1 MEVCKRCGAELPP
14 CANYCPAC
22 GKAVVVKHG
31 TKKRGNGQGTIKA
44 LDNGK
49 YMLTVTLG
57 YFTDE
62 QGKRHRKTRSKVYD
76 RRRDAVAGVQE
87 LQAAPSSEQR
97 KSVTFKQLYDSWL
110 PTHTAGKS
118 TLSCYKSAIGFFR
131 PVWGMRM
138 EDITID
144 DLQECVDACPKSK
157 RTKLNMRTVCG
168 LIYKYGIPR
177 KLVPDNMNLSHYLK
191 VNGEKSPAR
200 ASFTDSEIE
209 KIKNACGKVPHAEDI
224 YCLIYTG
231 FRPSEFLALKA
242 EDYDAAQQTLVGGSK
257 TRAGKNRTVTL
268 SPKIAPIIARRA
280 AAGGVLFPDPRGK
293 VWRIQHFTSE
303 AFYPALEAIGINN
316 PMVDAGGGSQRHR
329 LSPHSCRHTFATLMK
344 RVGGADKDKL
354 ELIGHA
360 SEEMLRYY
368 QDVSLDDL
376 RKITDAL

>member
-14 CANYCPAC
+14 GANFCPAC
-22 GKAVVVKHG
+22 GRAVVIKRG
-31 TKKRGNGQGTIKA
+31 PKKRGNGQGTIKA

-57 YFTDE
+57 YYTDE

-87 LQAAPSSEQR
+87 LQAAPEQ
-97 KSVTFKQLYDSWL
+97 KKAVTFKELYDAWL
-110 PTHTAGKS
+110 PTHDAGQS
-118 TLSCYKSAIGFFR
+118 TLNCYKAAIRYFS
-131 PVWGMRM
+131 PIWGMRIA
-138 EDITID
+138 DITID

-168 LIYKYGIPR
+168 LVYKYGIPR
-177 KLVPDNMNLSHYLK
+177 KLVPDNMNLSFYIK
-191 VNGEKSPAR
+191 VNGEKPPAR
-200 ASFTDSEIE
+200 VSFTDAEIE

-224 YCLIYTG
+224 YCMIYTG
-231 FRPSEFLALKA
+231 FRPSEFLALTA
-242 EDYDAAQQTLVGGSK
+242 ADYDDARKTLVGGSK
-257 TRAGKNRTVTL
+257 TRAGKNRVVTL
-268 SPKIAPIIARRA
+268 SPKIAPILARRA
-280 AAGGVLFPDPRGK
+280 ASGGVLFPDPFGR
-293 VWRIQHFTSE
+293 VWRIQNFTAD
-303 AFYPALEAIGINN
+303 AFYPALEAIGIDN
-316 PMVDAGGGSQRHR
+316 PLVDAGGDTKRHR

-344 RVGGADKDKL
+344 RAPGADKDKL

-368 QDVSLDDL
+368 QDVTLDDL